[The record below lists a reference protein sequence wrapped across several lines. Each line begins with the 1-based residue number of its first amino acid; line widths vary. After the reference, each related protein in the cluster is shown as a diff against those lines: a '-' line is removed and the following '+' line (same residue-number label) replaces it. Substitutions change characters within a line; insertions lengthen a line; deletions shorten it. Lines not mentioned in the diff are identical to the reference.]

1 MNVSGLPLFENKP
14 QQVKAPNLL
23 DFVRGQLPDPNA
35 ALLSAVKNGAS
46 DSTSDVSEKRAVRP
60 TKRQGKQAK
69 PRTDLK
75 RAERFRGFV
84 ETIERRVDSL
94 LNSGTSQQ
102 RPTRRRL
109 NIIEGQQAEA
119 RELKKVAALLSY
131 LADRWEAG
139 DCPGLLQGIK
149 QKKQAEM
156 VCLYCERFLK
166 SDNPHQADGL
176 PGYKSEGN
184 WAKMGVTEDNWEEF
198 AALVR
203 QVVTGAAPDPVEVE
217 IANLERE
224 AILSKIPGFF
234 WTPEELI
241 ERMVW
246 EADLN
251 VDRGLR
257 ILEPSAGKGDIADY
271 VRERWPKHTIYCCET
286 QWSLRKILELKG
298 YSLMAHD
305 FLEFDVPV
313 RYDRI
318 LMNPPFEQ
326 LQYIDHICHAYELLE
341 SGGILVA
348 IAARNWQFR
357 SDQKCQDFRRFVEE
371 HGWSVDVERGMFK
384 MAGTDVATTM
394 IVLGK

>member
-1 MNVSGLPLFENKP
+1 MDMSGLPLFEGKP

-23 DFVRGQLPDPNA
+23 DFVRGELPDPNT
-35 ALLSAVKNGAS
+35 ALLSAVRNGTSYSSS
-46 DSTSDVSEKRAVRP
+46 DTSEVRVARP
-60 TKRQGKQAK
+60 AKRQGKQAK
-69 PRTDLK
+69 SCIDLK
-75 RAERFRGFV
+75 RAERFRSFV
-84 ETIERRVDSL
+84 ETIERRVDGL
-94 LNSGTSQQ
+94 LNSGIRDQ
-102 RPTRRRL
+102 RPTRRRM
-109 NIIEGQQAEA
+109 NMIDSQNAEA
-119 RELKKVAALLSY
+119 GELKKAAALLSY
-131 LADRWEAG
+131 LADRWEVG
-139 DCPGLLQGIK
+139 DCPGLLQGIR
-149 QKKQAEM
+149 QKKQAEI
-156 VCLYCERFLK
+156 VCLYCERSLK
-166 SDNPHQADGL
+166 SDNSHQADGL
-176 PGYKSEGN
+176 PGYRSEGD

-203 QVVTGAAPDPVEVE
+203 QVVAGEALDPVEVE

-224 AILSKIPGFF
+224 VILSKIPGFF

-241 ERMVW
+241 GRMVR
-246 EADLN
+246 EADLD

-298 YSLMAHD
+298 YALMAHD

-326 LQYIDHICHAYELLE
+326 LQYIDHIYHAFELLE
-341 SGGILVA
+341 RGGILVA
-348 IAARNWQFR
+348 IGASNWQFR
-357 SDQKCQDFRRFVEE
+357 SDDKCQDFRRFVEE
-371 HGWSVDVERGMFK
+371 HGWSMDVERGMFK
-384 MAGTDVATTM
+384 MAGTDIETTM